1 MARSHMTLLLLAVL
15 ITLLMPRALAQL
27 PDAPVPAEIVGRLP
41 HSVGNVT
48 FTPDKRIIYSQHPFF
63 KPDIRVVEITSAS
76 TFKPF
81 PDLAWNTPRPGTDQ
95 YFDSV
100 LGLRG
105 DENGIIWIL
114 DMGTRIGLTPKIVA
128 WNSKRNALERIYYI
142 PAPASIPESQLND
155 LVVDNKHGAIFIA
168 DEAATN
174 GADGSK
180 GALVVVDMV
189 TGACRRV
196 LEGQLSTKAE
206 NVPITVDGR
215 KLTVKS
221 ADGKTSILKIGAD
234 GIAADKDFFWL
245 YYGPL
250 NGHSLYR
257 LKIDDL
263 LNTSLSDKELD
274 ARVERYS
281 DKPNNGGLS
290 MDSAGNIYSTAVES
304 RAVGIIGPDRK
315 YRVFTRDQQ
324 MIWPDGVSYSPDGY
338 MYVSAAQ
345 VSEAEQFNEGQAR
358 NKAPYLLY
366 RFKPLAPGRIGH

>member
-1 MARSHMTLLLLAVL
+1 VS
-15 ITLLMPRALAQL
+15 AQSS
-27 PDAPVPAEIVGRLP
+27 DTSVPAEIVGRLP
-41 HSVGNVT
+41 QSVGNIT
-48 FTPDKRIIYSQHPFF
+48 FTPDNRIIYSQHPFF
-63 KPDIRVVEITSAS
+63 KPDIRVVEMTSAS

-81 PDLAWNTPRPGTDQ
+81 PDLSWNTPRPATDQ

-114 DMGTRIGLTPKIVA
+114 DMGTRNGLTPKIVA

-142 PAPASIPESQLND
+142 PAPVSIPESQLND
-155 LVVDNKHGAIFIA
+155 LVVDNKHGAIYIA
-168 DEAATN
+168 DEAATH

-180 GALVVVDMV
+180 GALVVVDMN

-196 LEGQLSTKAE
+196 LEGRLSTKAE

-215 KLTVKS
+215 DLTVKS
-221 ADGKTSILKIGAD
+221 ADGKLSILKIGAD
-234 GIAADKDFFWL
+234 GIAADKDFVWL

-263 LNTSLSDKELD
+263 LNTRLSDKELD

-281 DKPNNGGLS
+281 DKPNNGGLA
-290 MDSAGNIYSTAVES
+290 MDSAGNIYTTAVES

-315 YRVFTRDQQ
+315 YRVFTKDQQ
-324 MIWPDGVSYSPDGY
+324 MIWPDGVSYSLDGY

-345 VSEAEQFNEGQAR
+345 VSEAEQFNDGQAR
-358 NKAPYLLY
+358 NKPPYLMF